1 MSDDNGE
8 PDSPTNY
15 YGYVPISQNDTPRIA
30 FATEISHTT
39 LRREVNSHLGRR
51 TSLGREVFFRL
62 GKIKSEKLYFHRT
75 YYERDAQMKTLHN
88 ELENIGTLVF
98 NDLEEERIA
107 LGQLHNMLLEHTEV
121 IKRKH
126 ADLEQEQFDL
136 ELLWRCYLTRGFGG
150 PIPQYNL
157 D

>member
-30 FATEISHTT
+30 FATEINNTT
-39 LRREVNSHLGRR
+39 LRRERVVNSQR
-51 TSLGREVFFRL
+51 TSLRREVFFRL
-62 GKIKSEKLYFHRT
+62 GKIKSEKLYFHRI

>member
-30 FATEISHTT
+30 FATEINNTT

-51 TSLGREVFFRL
+51 TSLRREVFFRL
-62 GKIKSEKLYFHRT
+62 GKIKSEKLYFHRM

-121 IKRKH
+121 IARKY

>member
-30 FATEISHTT
+30 FATEINNTT
-39 LRREVNSHLGRR
+39 LRRERVVNSTR
-51 TSLGREVFFRL
+51 TSLRREVFFRL
-62 GKIKSEKLYFHRT
+62 GKIKSEKLYFHRI

-121 IKRKH
+121 IARKY